1 MKLLKQI
8 IPVMAIALLMAS
20 CSASRPILITDNAS
34 EKEGVAEFDV
44 ILGIFRPKDADI
56 SIATAAKNG
65 GITRVATVDFK
76 IESKIFKTTYKTIV
90 TGN

>member
-1 MKLLKQI
+1 MKFIKY
-8 IPVMAIALLMAS
+8 AFALVATATIMAS
-20 CSASRPILITDNAS
+20 CSISGPILATDNSSQKKGVS
-34 EKEGVAEFDV
+34 EFSV

-65 GITRVATVDFK
+65 DITKIATVDYEV
-76 IESKIFKTTYKTIV
+76 ESKLFKTTYRTVV

>member
-1 MKLLKQI
+1 MKFIKYTF
-8 IPVMAIALLMAS
+8 ALVATAVIMAS
-20 CSASRPILITDNAS
+20 CSKSGPILATDS
-34 EKEGVAEFDV
+34 SSQKKGTAEYSV

-65 GITRVATVDFK
+65 DISNVATVDYQ
-76 IESKIFKTTYKTIV
+76 IESKLFKTTYRTIV